1 MYPKEADLLHQWV
14 SEAIGGKVTFKLLW
28 QGSRDGFSASTFH
41 TKCNGQGPTLSIGL
55 STFPKI
61 FGGFTSENWEYNGGN
76 YRSDSTAFIFSLT
89 HRIKCAKQKNGSAIY
104 PHPSYGPT
112 FGNGHDINFSSDC
125 NKNNHSYYNGNNATK
140 FHKEQIIHSLQD
152 LQFYS

>member
-1 MYPKEADLLHQWV
+1 MHHSEADLLHQWV

-61 FGGFTSENWEYNGGN
+61 FGGFTSQSWDGG
-76 YRSDSTAFIFSLT
+76 
-89 HRIKCAKQKNGSAIY
+89 
-104 PHPSYGPT
+104 
-112 FGNGHDINFSSDC
+112 
-125 NKNNHSYYNGNNATK
+125 
-140 FHKEQIIHSLQD
+140 
-152 LQFYS
+152 